1 MVYTAVPPD
10 YCDNDVGFIVQQAP
24 SGVNSLEK
32 IPIGREGKLTSS
44 FKVLGYYHVM
54 RD

>member
-10 YCDNDVGFIVQQAP
+10 YCDNDVPIIVQQAH

-32 IPIGREGKLTSS
+32 ERLNNAEGENLPLLSRHWAIIMS
-44 FKVLGYYHVM
+44 
-54 RD
+54 

>member
-1 MVYTAVPPD
+1 MVDTAAPPD

-24 SGVNSLEK
+24 SGVNSLEQ
-32 IPIGREGKLTSS
+32 IPTGREEELVST
-44 FKVLGYYHVM
+44 FKVLGYYRVM

>member
-10 YCDNDVGFIVQQAP
+10 CCDNDVGFIVQQAP

-32 IPIGREGKLTSS
+32 IPTGREGKLTST

>member
-10 YCDNDVGFIVQQAP
+10 YFDNAAPHIVQQAR

-32 IPIGREGKLTSS
+32 ERLDNAEEGNLPLLSRHWAIIMS
-44 FKVLGYYHVM
+44 
-54 RD
+54 